1 MGVACPE
8 QSDIDPKWMYLA
20 EPMADDGNLLI
31 RDLMRFLPEGMTANS
46 WAVRA
51 GVSRTIWA
59 DLKRHGNPSRRT
71 MGKLL
76 EAVGSSLAE
85 FEALS
90 IGQDPSAPVAGS
102 EQLNERGQAWRSA
115 PLPALPLLDT
125 GSAGTWGDP
134 DLAIELVQISRE
146 RVIDYIA
153 RPTSLAA
160 DRHAYA
166 LTIVGESM
174 LPRFLPGRRVVISQL
189 APSEAGDDV
198 LVVLRGPKGQGHVAL
213 IKQLAW
219 RTAKAIGLRQHYP
232 GVEFEMPSAD
242 VAAVHRVLGELI

>member
-1 MGVACPE
+1 MR
-8 QSDIDPKWMYLA
+8 
-20 EPMADDGNLLI
+20 DDGNQLFN
-31 RDLMRFLPEGMTANS
+31 DLMRFLPEGTTPNS

-51 GVSRTIWA
+51 GVSRTVWA
-59 DLKRHGNPSRRT
+59 DLRRHGNPSRRT

-76 EAVGSSLAE
+76 EAVDSSLAE
-85 FEALS
+85 FEALR
-90 IGQDPSAPVAGS
+90 IGQAPSVPVAGS
-102 EQLNERGQAWRSA
+102 EQLNEGGQAWRSA
-115 PLPALPLLDT
+115 PLPALPLFDT

-134 DLAIELVQISRE
+134 DLAIELIRISRE

-153 RPTSLAA
+153 RPASLAA

-174 LPRFLPGRRVVISQL
+174 RPRFLPGRRVAISQL

-198 LVVLRGPKGQGHVAL
+198 LVVLRGPNRQGDVAL

-232 GVEFEMPSAD
+232 DVEFEMPSAA